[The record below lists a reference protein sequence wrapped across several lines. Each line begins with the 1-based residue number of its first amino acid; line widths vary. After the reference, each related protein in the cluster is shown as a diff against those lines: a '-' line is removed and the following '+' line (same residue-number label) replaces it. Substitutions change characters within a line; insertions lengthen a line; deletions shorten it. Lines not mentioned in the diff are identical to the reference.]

1 MDKMILGLFG
11 VVCLYIG
18 YIYLFNHERA
28 FQWDNSQRLFRGVS
42 KTIQDEAW
50 QRRARRR
57 GVSAILLGVFLLAI
71 VAGVL

>member
-11 VVCLYIG
+11 VVCFYIG

-42 KTIQDEAW
+42 KTRQDEAW
-50 QRRARRR
+50 QRRARRG
-57 GVSAILLGVFLLAI
+57 GVSAILGGVFLRGM
-71 VAGVL
+71 VAGGL